1 MLTEAIGAF
10 VIVWTL
16 FTYLLYTLWA
26 LAAIFVAVV
35 CIRAYMS
42 IMKEYS
48 SKDGN
53 E

>member
-16 FTYLLYTLWA
+16 FTYLMYALWG

-35 CIRAYMS
+35 CIRAYMTTMALIS
-42 IMKEYS
+42 
-48 SKDGN
+48 
-53 E
+53 

>member
-42 IMKEYS
+42 IMREYG
-48 SKDGN
+48 SKSGD